1 MSYVRKVS
9 PYSTTQ
15 GDEGTCWAHAMSRLI
30 SRLIK
35 IHFSGLQDLNSKFND
50 PIWFY
55 EGELLDEYYDT
66 INCSTEHTIFHCIA
80 EAQDV
85 YKRKE
90 QSFSM
95 HKPLKKVI
103 NWESENLS
111 ALLFH
116 FIFNSIKNKY
126 CHLLYK
132 PQRGLAGPIF
142 NFFKLIRRSISEEKI
157 KVLLKYNDYQDIQ
170 PPTPPSS
177 PSSPEE
183 ELYRDYN
190 DYASSKAY
198 RDMVAGAKGGGLI
211 KPTYQ
216 QVQENKVNFST
227 LITKLAHIFKLLRI
241 ALRKNTLKINL
252 FMSMDLN
259 SFVHLNPKSG
269 FPYNHPTFNT
279 ESASHAIFLP
289 SKQSNFFFGKPMWLK
304 TIIQVLGRGLY
315 VLLDIYQHT
324 ILITG
329 IENEFLIVK
338 NSWGSNR
345 NWILPDD
352 VNFIVDNKL
361 SIATLIEHSKLVKF
375 AVELVYIDFEI
386 IQTRILTKK
395 KHSNKSIIHNLQKT
409 AKSWF
414 PHFGMGK
421 KATLKK
427 LKHKYNKLIK
437 NGKTIKNVIKK
448 N

>member
-9 PYSTTQ
+9 PYSTNQ
-15 GDEGTCWAHAMSRLI
+15 GTEGTCWAHSMSRLI

-35 IHFSGLQDLNSKFND
+35 IHFSGPQDLNTKFND

-55 EGELLDEYYDT
+55 EGELLDEYYNT
-66 INCSTEHTIFHCIA
+66 VNCSTKNTIFHCIA
-80 EAQDV
+80 KAQDV
-85 YKRKE
+85 YKREKK
-90 QSFSM
+90 SFSI
-95 HKPLKKVI
+95 HRTLDKLI
-103 NWESENLS
+103 NWDSENLS

-126 CHLLYK
+126 CHLIYK
-132 PQRGLAGPIF
+132 PQRRLAGSIF
-142 NFFKLIRRSISEEKI
+142 YFFKLIRRGISEEKI

-170 PPTPPSS
+170 PPTSPSS
-177 PSSPEE
+177 PLSPEE
-183 ELYRDYN
+183 ELYRDYD

-198 RDMVAGAKGGGLI
+198 KDMVAGAKGVEFI

-227 LITKLAHIFKLLRI
+227 LITKLAYIFKLLRI

-252 FMSMDLN
+252 FMSLDLN
-259 SFVHLNPKSG
+259 SFVHLNAKSG
-269 FPYNHPTFNT
+269 FPYNHPTFNPYPVSRT
-279 ESASHAIFLP
+279 IFLP

-304 TIIQVLGRGLY
+304 TIIQVLERGLY
-315 VLLDIYQHT
+315 VLLDIYEHT

-329 IENEFLIVK
+329 IEDKFLIVK
-338 NSWGSNR
+338 NSWGSKR

-386 IQTRILTKK
+386 IKTRTLTKK
-395 KHSNKSIIHNLQKT
+395 KLPNNSIIHNLQKT
-409 AKSWF
+409 AKRWF

-427 LKHKYNKLIK
+427 LKH
-437 NGKTIKNVIKK
+437 
-448 N
+448 

>member
-9 PYSTTQ
+9 PYSTNQ
-15 GDEGTCWAHAMSRLI
+15 GDEGTCLAHSMSRLI
-30 SRLIK
+30 ARLIK
-35 IHFSGLQDLNSKFND
+35 IHFSGSQDLNSKFNV
-50 PIWFY
+50 PIWFD

-85 YKRKE
+85 YKREDK
-90 QSFSM
+90 SFSI
-95 HKPLKKVI
+95 HKSLKKVI
-103 NWESENLS
+103 NWDSENLS

-126 CHLLYK
+126 CHLIYK
-132 PQRGLAGPIF
+132 PQRGLATSIF
-142 NFFKLIRRSISEEKI
+142 YFFKLIRRSISEEKI
-157 KVLLKYNDYQDIQ
+157 KALLKYNDYQDIQ
-170 PPTPPSS
+170 PPTPLSS
-177 PSSPEE
+177 HEE
-183 ELYRDYN
+183 ELYSDYN

-216 QVQENKVNFST
+216 QVQENKVNFSR

-252 FMSMDLN
+252 FMSMDLD

-269 FPYNHPTFNT
+269 FPYNHPSFN
-279 ESASHAIFLP
+279 IKPVNQIGFLP
-289 SKQSNFFFGKPMWLK
+289 SRQSNFFFGKPMWLK

-329 IENEFLIVK
+329 IEDEFFIVK

-345 NWILPDD
+345 YWILPNG

-361 SIATLIEHSKLVKF
+361 SISTLIEHSKLVEF

-386 IQTRILTKK
+386 IKTRIITKRK
-395 KHSNKSIIHNLQKT
+395 LPNKSIIHNLQKT
-409 AKSWF
+409 AKNWF

-427 LKHKYNKLIK
+427 LKH
-437 NGKTIKNVIKK
+437 
-448 N
+448 

>member
-9 PYSTTQ
+9 PYSTNQ

-35 IHFSGLQDLNSKFND
+35 IHFSGLQDLNTKFND

-66 INCSTEHTIFHCIA
+66 INCSTENTIFHCIA
-80 EAQDV
+80 KAQDV

-95 HKPLKKVI
+95 HKPLKQVI

-126 CHLLYK
+126 CHLIYK
-132 PQRGLAGPIF
+132 PQRGLATPIF
-142 NFFKLIRRSISEEKI
+142 NFFKVIRRGISEEKI
-157 KVLLKYNDYQDIQ
+157 KALLKYNDYQDIPP
-170 PPTPPSS
+170 PPTPQPS
-177 PSSPEE
+177 PLLSPEE
-183 ELYRDYN
+183 ELYRDYD
-190 DYASSKAY
+190 DYASSEEYK
-198 RDMVAGAKGGGLI
+198 DMVAGARGGGLI
-211 KPTYQ
+211 IPTYQ
-216 QVQENKVNFST
+216 QVQENKVNFSK
-227 LITKLAHIFKLLRI
+227 LITKLAYIFKLLRI
-241 ALRKNTLKINL
+241 ALRINTLKINL
-252 FMSMDLN
+252 FMSVDLN

-315 VLLDIYQHT
+315 VLLDIYVHT

-329 IENEFLIVK
+329 IEDEFLIVK

-345 NWILPDD
+345 DWILPDE
-352 VNFIVDNKL
+352 VKFIVDNKL

-386 IQTRILTKK
+386 MNNRIITKK
-395 KHSNKSIIHNLQKT
+395 KLPNNSIIHNLQKT

-427 LKHKYNKLIK
+427 LKHYNNKLIK
-437 NGKTIKNVIKK
+437 NGKTIKNV
-448 N
+448 

>member
-9 PYSTTQ
+9 PYSTDQ
-15 GDEGTCWAHAMSRLI
+15 GDEGTCWAHSMSRLI

-35 IHFSGLQDLNSKFND
+35 IHFNGLQDLNIKFND

-66 INCSTEHTIFHCIA
+66 TNCSTENTIFHCIA

-90 QSFSM
+90 KPFSI
-95 HKPLKKVI
+95 HKSLNKVI
-103 NWESENLS
+103 NWDSENLS

-116 FIFNSIKNKY
+116 FIYNIIKNKY
-126 CHLLYK
+126 CHLIYR

-142 NFFKLIRRSISEEKI
+142 YFFKLIRRSISEEKI

-170 PPTPPSS
+170 PPPTPQP
-177 PSSPEE
+177 SPEE
-183 ELYRDYN
+183 ELYSDYY

-198 RDMVAGAKGGGLI
+198 KDMVAGARGGGLI
-211 KPTYQ
+211 IPTYQ

-259 SFVHLNPKSG
+259 SFVHLNPESG
-269 FPYNHPTFNT
+269 YPYNHPTFNT
-279 ESASHAIFLP
+279 YPVSHASFLP
-289 SKQSNFFFGKPMWLK
+289 SRQSNFFFRKPMWLK
-304 TIIQVLGRGLY
+304 TIIQVLRRGLY
-315 VLLDIYQHT
+315 VLLNIYEHT

-329 IENEFLIVK
+329 IEDEFLIIK

-345 NWILPDD
+345 NWILPDE

-386 IQTRILTKK
+386 IKTRTLTKK
-395 KHSNKSIIHNLQKT
+395 KLPNNSIIHNLQKT
-409 AKSWF
+409 AKRWF
-414 PHFGMGK
+414 PHFGMRK
-421 KATLKK
+421 KATLKS
-427 LKHKYNKLIK
+427 
-437 NGKTIKNVIKK
+437 
-448 N
+448 

>member
-9 PYSTTQ
+9 PYSTNQ
-15 GDEGTCWAHAMSRLI
+15 GDEGTCWAHSMSRLI
-30 SRLIK
+30 ARLIK
-35 IHFSGLQDLNSKFND
+35 IHFSGPHYFNTKFSD
-50 PIWFY
+50 SIWFD

-142 NFFKLIRRSISEEKI
+142 NFFKVIRRGISEEKI

-170 PPTPPSS
+170 PPTPPPS

-183 ELYRDYN
+183 ELYSDYN

-198 RDMVAGAKGGGLI
+198 RDLVAGAKGGGLI

-216 QVQENKVNFST
+216 QVQQNKVDFSR
-227 LITKLAHIFKLLRI
+227 LITKLAYIFKLLRI
-241 ALRKNTLKINL
+241 ALRQNTLKINL

-279 ESASHAIFLP
+279 ESVSHSSFL
-289 SKQSNFFFGKPMWLK
+289 SNRQSNFFFGKPMWLK

-329 IENEFLIVK
+329 IEDEFLIVK
-338 NSWGSNR
+338 NSWGSNKD
-345 NWILPDD
+345 WILPDE
-352 VNFIVDNKL
+352 VKFIVDNKL
-361 SIATLIEHSKLVKF
+361 SIVTLIEHSKLVEF

-386 IQTRILTKK
+386 IETRILTKK
-395 KHSNKSIIHNLQKT
+395 KLPNKSIIHNLQKT
-409 AKSWF
+409 AKRWF

-427 LKHKYNKLIK
+427 LKH
-437 NGKTIKNVIKK
+437 
-448 N
+448 

>member
-1 MSYVRKVS
+1 
-9 PYSTTQ
+9 
-15 GDEGTCWAHAMSRLI
+15 
-30 SRLIK
+30 
-35 IHFSGLQDLNSKFND
+35 
-50 PIWFY
+50 
-55 EGELLDEYYDT
+55 
-66 INCSTEHTIFHCIA
+66 
-80 EAQDV
+80 
-85 YKRKE
+85 
-90 QSFSM
+90 
-95 HKPLKKVI
+95 
-103 NWESENLS
+103 
-111 ALLFH
+111 
-116 FIFNSIKNKY
+116 
-126 CHLLYK
+126 
-132 PQRGLAGPIF
+132 LAGPIF

-157 KVLLKYNDYQDIQ
+157 KVLLKYNDYQDIPP
-170 PPTPPSS
+170 PPTPPPS
-177 PSSPEE
+177 PLLSPEE
-183 ELYRDYN
+183 ELYRDYD
-190 DYASSKAY
+190 DYASSEVY

-216 QVQENKVNFST
+216 QVQENKVNFSK
-227 LITKLAHIFKLLRI
+227 LITKLAYIFKLLRI

-259 SFVHLNPKSG
+259 SFVHLNAKSG

-279 ESASHAIFLP
+279 ESVSHASFLS
-289 SKQSNFFFGKPMWLK
+289 SKHSNFFFGKPMWLK

-315 VLLDIYQHT
+315 VLLDIYEHT

-329 IENEFLIVK
+329 IEDEFLIVK

-345 NWILPDD
+345 DWILPDD

-361 SIATLIEHSKLVKF
+361 SIATLIEHSKLTEF

-386 IQTRILTKK
+386 IKTRIITKK
-395 KHSNKSIIHNLQKT
+395 SLPNNSIIHNLQKT

-437 NGKTIKNVIKK
+437 NGKTSKNV
-448 N
+448 

>member
-15 GDEGTCWAHAMSRLI
+15 GDEGTCWAHSMSRLI

-66 INCSTEHTIFHCIA
+66 IICSTENTIFHCIA
-80 EAQDV
+80 QAQDV

-90 QSFSM
+90 KSFSI
-95 HKPLKKVI
+95 HKSLKTVI

-126 CHLLYK
+126 CHLIYK

-142 NFFKLIRRSISEEKI
+142 YFFKLIRRSISEEKI
-157 KVLLKYNDYQDIQ
+157 KVLLKYNDYQDIPP
-170 PPTPPSS
+170 PPTPQPS
-177 PSSPEE
+177 PLLSPEE
-183 ELYRDYN
+183 ELYSDYK

-198 RDMVAGAKGGGLI
+198 KDMVAGAKGGGLI
-211 KPTYQ
+211 IPTYQ

-227 LITKLAHIFKLLRI
+227 LITKLAYIFKLLRI

-269 FPYNHPTFNT
+269 FPYNHPSFNI

-315 VLLDIYQHT
+315 ILLDIYEHT

-329 IENEFLIVK
+329 IEDEFLLVK

-345 NWILPDD
+345 DWILPDE
-352 VNFIVDNKL
+352 VKFIVDNKL

-386 IQTRILTKK
+386 INNRIITKK
-395 KHSNKSIIHNLQKT
+395 KLPNNSIIHNLQKT

-414 PHFGMGK
+414 PHFGMVK

-427 LKHKYNKLIK
+427 LKSYHKKLIK
-437 NGKTIKNVIKK
+437 NGKTSKNV
-448 N
+448 